1 MSRRA
6 VRVAGLGYTATWCV
20 GLAVFSSS
28 TTVSSTGREL
38 LGQYAG
44 HSPVL
49 ALQFLL
55 TQGLAA
61 VLLGIVLAAWV
72 GMATGTGR
80 VLVAWAGG
88 AAVTVSL
95 VQCALGLV
103 LAVLAVP
110 AGDPGPVAA
119 LGTTLD
125 RLDGVKMLLL
135 AVVLGTIAVGSPV
148 RRPRWLAALCSA
160 GAASLLVSAL
170 GYAFL
175 ADLPAMAAFVS
186 LPLLLASVSAGAFVV
201 RPIRVGGPVTVS
213 VRGG

>member
-80 VLVAWAGG
+80 VLVAWAGLSPG
-88 AAVTVSL
+88 RK
-95 VQCALGLV
+95 
-103 LAVLAVP
+103 P
-110 AGDPGPVAA
+110 ASARG
-119 LGTTLD
+119 
-125 RLDGVKMLLL
+125 
-135 AVVLGTIAVGSPV
+135 
-148 RRPRWLAALCSA
+148 RPRRDRRSGPPGERMALHYPSDCRYRRCA
-160 GAASLLVSAL
+160 
-170 GYAFL
+170 
-175 ADLPAMAAFVS
+175 
-186 LPLLLASVSAGAFVV
+186 
-201 RPIRVGGPVTVS
+201 
-213 VRGG
+213 